1 VKKFGKI
8 LGGTLLVAILLA
20 SVPGYFIVQ
29 ELLKARSGDPEV
41 WESSIEAL
49 VEETHSRG
57 ELHEPVLFTGSS
69 SIRLWD
75 TLKTDMQPFTIIQHG
90 FGGAKLGDLEH
101 YAERLVNDFAPRAVV
116 VFAGSND
123 LQPDAVT
130 NAEVL
135 VATYRSFVDKVRRD
149 LPTIPI
155 YFIGI
160 TPTPLRFSIWEE
172 AKATNDAMKT
182 YIAGQP
188 NTHYIDVASRLLK
201 PDGTPLR
208 SNYRFDGLHPSADGY
223 AIWTDIVRTRLLRDL
238 GAPR

>member
-1 VKKFGKI
+1 MKQVGKI

-20 SVPGYFIVQ
+20 SVPGYFLVQ
-29 ELLKARSGDPEV
+29 ELLKGRSEDPTV
-41 WESSIEAL
+41 WESNIEAL
-49 VEETHSRG
+49 AEQTQSRG
-57 ELHEPVLFTGSS
+57 ALHEPILFTGSS

-75 TLKTDMQPFTIIQHG
+75 TLKADMQPFTVIQHG

-123 LQPDAVT
+123 LRPDAVK
-130 NAEVL
+130 NAQTL
-135 VATYRSFVDKVRRD
+135 VATYRGFVDKVRRD
-149 LPTIPI
+149 LPTVPI

-160 TPTPLRFSIWEE
+160 TPTPLRFSIWKE
-172 AKATNDAMKT
+172 AQATNEAMKDYIVGQKNLH
-182 YIAGQP
+182 YIAIAP
-188 NTHYIDVASRLLK
+188 RLLK
-201 PDGTPLR
+201 VDGTPLR

-238 GAPR
+238 GPSR